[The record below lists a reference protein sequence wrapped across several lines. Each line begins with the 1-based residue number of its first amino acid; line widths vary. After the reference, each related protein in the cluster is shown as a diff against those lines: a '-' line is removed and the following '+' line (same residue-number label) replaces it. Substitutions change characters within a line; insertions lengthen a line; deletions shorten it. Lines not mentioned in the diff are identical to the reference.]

1 MRKRDAL
8 DAFVWAEELMDHA
21 AAAAAAA
28 AVVVQGM
35 AGRSRDPALAEVHRH
50 YHWT

>member
-21 AAAAAAA
+21 AAAV
-28 AVVVQGM
+28 VVVQGM
-35 AGRSRDPALAEVHRH
+35 AGRSRDPTLAEVHRH